1 MFILNFIP
9 TWFFFSL
16 VVISTIV
23 FFITKFFSTF
33 IPYAKLVNYFSILI
47 FSLGLFLTGVNWNND
62 YWLEK
67 LRIETIKVEQAVK
80 NQEQINKELEIER
93 NEKLTNIQ
101 QAAKR
106 EQELNRKFIDVLKSK
121 DATVQNV
128 LATLSKAEQD
138 KYVALNAKD
147 KAIADKKLQDVLDNA
162 KNCPIVPELYIDKLN
177 NSARG
182 NK

>member
-93 NEKLTNIQ
+93 NEKLTNIN
-101 QAAKR
+101 KR
-106 EQELNRKFIDVLKSK
+106 LNESK
-121 DATVQNV
+121 N
-128 LATLSKAEQD
+128 L
-138 KYVALNAKD
+138 
-147 KAIADKKLQDVLDNA
+147 
-162 KNCPIVPELYIDKLN
+162 IVNL
-177 NSARG
+177 
-182 NK
+182 